1 MQSLR
6 RPYAVTI
13 PMVALVMLV
22 PLYLVI
28 ADVARNQNP
37 STPATALD
45 TFFPLYPA
53 WSLVYGSL
61 YAFLIVL
68 PVLVVRQP
76 EHIRH
81 TVHAY
86 LSVWVISY
94 GVFLVYPTVAPR
106 PEEVLGDGFGVWGL
120 RFLYG
125 ADPPYNCFP
134 SIHVAHSF
142 VSALTLHRVHKRL
155 GLIALFCATLVAL
168 STLYTKQHYV
178 VDVIVGMLL
187 ALGAYAVFIKQYP
200 RERISHNE
208 RQIAAFMAIA
218 VLVVIVIAVAGF
230 WAAYT
235 LGT

>member
-1 MQSLR
+1 
-6 RPYAVTI
+6 
-13 PMVALVMLV
+13 
-22 PLYLVI
+22 
-28 ADVARNQNP
+28 
-37 STPATALD
+37 
-45 TFFPLYPA
+45 PA

-76 EHIRH
+76 EHIRR

-86 LSVWVISY
+86 LSVWILSYVI
-94 GVFLVYPTVAPR
+94 FLVYPTVASR
-106 PEEVLGDGFGVWGL
+106 PQDVLGDGFGVWGL
-120 RFLYG
+120 RSLYG

-155 GLIALFCATLVAL
+155 GLIALLCATLVAL

-178 VDVIVGMLL
+178 VDVIAGMLL
-187 ALGAYAVFIKQYP
+187 ALGAYVVFIKRYP
-200 RERISHNE
+200 RDRMCHAERMV
-208 RQIAAFMAIA
+208 APFMAIA
-218 VLVVIVIAVAGF
+218 VLVVIVIGVAAF

-235 LGT
+235 LGA